1 MKKTLMILMA
11 FTFLFFSCKTAKK
24 AATPA
29 VAEEPAIEQ
38 IEEPVVKVEEPKL
51 DDNTPIVMKTEEVT
65 VAQNED
71 QSKEGYAFYV
81 IIGSFS
87 KPENAAKF
95 KDQLIGK
102 GFSPVLLNSET
113 GYVRIA
119 VDQSNS
125 EGDARSSVMS
135 IRQKFTEHNDV
146 WLLKKK

>member
-29 VAEEPAIEQ
+29 VAEKPVVEQ
-38 IEEPVVKVEEPKL
+38 VEEPIAKVEEPKNE
-51 DDNTPIVMKTEEVT
+51 DIVMKTEEVT

-95 KDQLIGK
+95 KDQLINK

-113 GYVRIA
+113 GFVRVA

-125 EGDARSSVMS
+125 EQDARSSVMS